1 MAIRSLRDVFL
12 QDLQSNEPDNAGLLH
27 SVWPSPSKAFTK
39 SLPDEVAGWL
49 LMRNAGLTKEQTLL
63 IQITV
68 GTETAVGKVEKA
80 LYLTLGQN
88 EKVSSPAK
96 FNHMRG
102 RWTSNRAHFADDEA
116 CYENEDAYNDD
127 EYTLPTMVMVT

>member
-102 RWTSNRAHFADDEA
+102 RWTDVQPCSL
-116 CYENEDAYNDD
+116 C
-127 EYTLPTMVMVT
+127 